1 MICKV
6 PSVNDLSK
14 IQESSVM
21 LGGKNGAA
29 PALRPLNLEDFIQSK
44 AKVGPSVSF
53 DAARPVSS
61 FETSGCARA
70 SQEDVCLWLSPDIL
84 AYSTL
89 LDGFCK
95 QGNLDEML
103 VLFQEMQRRLV
114 KPDLVV
120 YTILINGMCKSR
132 KVKDAKELFLD
143 TALVDGFAEKDHKLK
158 HTNF

>member
-1 MICKV
+1 M
-6 PSVNDLSK
+6 
-14 IQESSVM
+14 
-21 LGGKNGAA
+21 
-29 PALRPLNLEDFIQSK
+29 
-44 AKVGPSVSF
+44 
-53 DAARPVSS
+53 
-61 FETSGCARA
+61 CA
-70 SQEDVCLWLSPDIL
+70 CGLSPDIL

-132 KVKDAKELFLD
+132 KKNGRGWVHAGSCSYNVLLQGCLQHKDTSTAVQLIHEMADRGFYADSVTRTFLKDLLPAKDSPATKQLLGRILEGHRGVKVK
-143 TALVDGFAEKDHKLK
+143 
-158 HTNF
+158 